1 MIKLRIEGGNPLS
14 GTITIDGA
22 KNSLLPILAACI
34 LVRGKVVLHT
44 VPKISD
50 ITNMLKILSTL
61 GCVIN
66 IRDDTVS
73 IDTDN
78 ITSTQIP
85 EELAGRIRGSIFIMG
100 ALLARNGF
108 VKLPFPGG
116 CAIGSRP
123 IDMHISA
130 LQKIGVRIKESKTH
144 IECRKKPQKDRHET
158 VYLDFPSVGATEN
171 IILAAVLGSG
181 TYRIVGAAAEPEVA
195 DLCSFLCACGAEI
208 SGIGT
213 NDITIKAVS
222 ALHGTEY
229 TPIPDRIN
237 TGSYLIAVC
246 AAGGKVLLK
255 NTVPQHNANLIDKLK
270 TLGAKIKTTQNTIR
284 ITCTKPPH
292 LRKRNFNIHTAPYP
306 GFPTDLQSQF
316 AALAAVTHGHT
327 VINEN
332 LFENRFRYA
341 DELRKLGAD
350 ITVIGSRAKITGGAD
365 LRAAATPHIC
375 PVAYAQKPIPACDGT
390 VLNAEDLRGGVAL
403 VIAGLAAPGT
413 TTVTNAEYIYRGH
426 ADIVRDLLNVGA
438 NIIRIEG

>member
-1 MIKLRIEGGNPLS
+1 MEGGNPLS

-22 KNSLLPILAACI
+22 KNALLPILAGCI
-34 LVRGKVVLHT
+34 LVSGEVILRT

-50 ITNMLKILSTL
+50 IMNMLKILSGI

-66 IRDDTVS
+66 IQNDTVS
-73 IDTDN
+73 INTAN
-78 ITSTQIP
+78 ITAAEIP
-85 EELAGRIRGSIFIMG
+85 KEQAGKIRGSIFIMG

-108 VKLPFPGG
+108 VKIPFPGG

-123 IDMHISA
+123 IDIHISA
-130 LQKIGVRIKESKTH
+130 LQKIGISVKQTKTH
-144 IECRKKPQKDRHET
+144 IECRQKMRKNKGGT

-171 IILAAVLGSG
+171 VILASVLGSG
-181 TYRIVGAAAEPEVA
+181 TYKIINAAVEPEIA
-195 DLCSFLCACGAEI
+195 DLCNFLCACGARI

-213 NDITIKAVS
+213 NEITITAV
-222 ALHGTEY
+222 AVLHGTEY

-255 NTVPQHNANLIDKLK
+255 NAVPQHNANLIDKLK
-270 TLGAKIKTTQNTIR
+270 TLGAKIKETPNTIR
-284 ITCTKPPH
+284 ITYTKPPH
-292 LRKRNFNIHTAPYP
+292 PKEHNFNIHTAPYP

-316 AALAAVTHGHT
+316 AALAATLHGHT
-327 VINEN
+327 AITEN

-350 ITVIGSRAKITGGAD
+350 ITAEGSRAKITGGAD
-365 LRAAATPHIC
+365 LRAIDTPHIC
-375 PVAYAQKPIPACDGT
+375 PVAYAKKQIPACDGT
-390 VLNAEDLRGGVAL
+390 ILRAADLRGGVAL
-403 VIAGLAAPGT
+403 VIAGLAAYGT

-426 ADIVRDLLNVGA
+426 ADIVRDLSAVGA
-438 NIIRIEG
+438 NIIRIE